1 MLIGWLS
8 SPVSDTPIPSA
19 SSAVTSGSNEA
30 SSAPPN
36 TTSSTASAA
45 AMPTPTERPRPTRS
59 ELVMAWAAQGHVH
72 IGPSAVSAALISF
85 FASAEVDLVR
95 RLGPGH
101 AGERDGADQADLC

>member
-1 MLIGWLS
+1 MASWVAALDMPNAWLS

-19 SSAVTSGSNEA
+19 SSAVTSGSSDA

-59 ELVMAWAAQGHVH
+59 ELVMA
-72 IGPSAVSAALISF
+72 GPPRDTRTS
-85 FASAEVDLVR
+85 
-95 RLGPGH
+95 GPVG
-101 AGERDGADQADLC
+101 GFSPR